1 LVGGFSNATRW
12 KKKGEEMITTCK
24 DCGKEISS
32 NKTICPHCTA
42 SEPEPKYNTIDIVIF
57 VVVAFFVVVV
67 GARFLV
73 YQERHSIDN
82 LIPSS
87 AVKGGL
93 INFTVAGVEVQ
104 EGKSRNGGMLVMGRV
119 MVPHDIKREQ
129 VKPTLLAAIKGL
141 KDKHRKCE
149 WIIVYAVPSYE
160 LKGSSTNAGMAEYAD
175 GKIKIDYGVPSA
187 TQLAAE
193 VGAAKELDRPDND
206 PLRLMSKE
214 EFDLAVSVNEAW
226 QDIHLKLLDEANK
239 KAMQSRANF
248 LKVHAQETGDIETK
262 ILKLTSQKMNLP
274 AAKIKSLRK
283 QLIMYYGPF
292 WGNETIG

>member
-1 LVGGFSNATRW
+1 MDRLIKFILVAVCFSVF
-12 KKKGEEMITTCK
+12 
-24 DCGKEISS
+24 
-32 NKTICPHCTA
+32 TA
-42 SEPEPKYNTIDIVIF
+42 CSDSPID
-57 VVVAFFVVVV
+57 
-67 GARFLV
+67 R
-73 YQERHSIDN
+73 
-82 LIPSS
+82 LIPLS
-87 AVKGGL
+87 ATKGGL
-93 INFTVAGVEVQ
+93 ANFTVSGVEVQ

-141 KDKHRKCE
+141 KDKYRKCE

-160 LKGSSTNAGMAEYAD
+160 LKGSSTNAGMAEYAE

-193 VGAAKELDRPDND
+193 VGAAKELGRPDND

-248 LKVHAQETGDIETK
+248 SNVYTQATEGIEAK

-274 AAKIKSLRK
+274 AAKIKSLRR